1 MIVSDKTMHTI
12 ASVCRIYQ
20 DCSLRALQLPPEQAQ
35 GQSIWVDKA
44 ITAASTPYVYIHV
57 YRASWPWCD
66 MPCPISDKHTCF
78 IRSVF

>member
-35 GQSIWVDKA
+35 GQSIGVARA
-44 ITAASTPYVYIHV
+44 ITEALYTFLATDQPGRGVMRPALSMI
-57 YRASWPWCD
+57 
-66 MPCPISDKHTCF
+66 HTCVV
-78 IRSVF
+78 RSVFKVF